1 MVFLPSDDALE
12 AQCRAIYERV
22 AGAEGF
28 DVLGWRDV
36 PVDTSAVGP
45 IALGTMPR
53 IRQVFLS
60 SRDKALQ
67 GAELE
72 RELFIVRKLVE
83 QAKVRETQLCRKG
96 GRGVAPLWCSALLCS
111 ACGAE
116 EAAGQP
122 PREGARG

>member
-12 AQCRAIYERV
+12 ARCRAIYERV

-83 QAKVRETQLCRKG
+83 QAKVREKQLWRWG
-96 GRGVAPLWCSALLCS
+96 GRRLGAALPLCSPLLCMRCS
-111 ACGAE
+111 